1 MRIACLTDTARI
13 GGAERYL
20 ATCVAGACDAGHEVV
35 VLAPQSD
42 VLEFLEAAHPRAR
55 ARRVAGD
62 GYHGT
67 TGLERARRL
76 AGAFPALVR
85 VLRDERPDV
94 LHVNNG
100 GWPGSDLCRIGSW
113 AGAAARVP
121 RRLMTVNSMPW
132 PREDSQPQLQ
142 TAVDVVSWRA
152 LHQVSAPAD
161 IVGVAL
167 VATRGLP
174 ARQFRLVR
182 YGVAAPGGDG
192 AAAAE
197 LRARLAPKGR
207 LLVGMVT
214 ASRSREK
221 GFEPFVEALA
231 RTREQVH
238 AVIVGP
244 HPGEPFERH
253 LAELGLTGR
262 VTLEGPRTQVAS
274 HYHAIDCLVLPS
286 IAREAM
292 PLVILE
298 AAAASRPSIASR
310 LSGVPEAIEDGETG
324 VLVEPGDVSALAEA
338 LDATAADPDQ
348 LRRMGTA
355 ARRRWEELYSN
366 EALMTAIVAFYEGRS
381 NTMHRY
387 DENQG

>member
-35 VLAPQSD
+35 VLAPQPD

-55 ARRVAGD
+55 GRRVG
-62 GYHGT
+62 GERYHGT
-67 TGLERARRL
+67 TGVERARHL
-76 AGAFPALVR
+76 AGSFPELVR
-85 VLRDERPDV
+85 VLRDERPEV

-100 GWPGSDLCRIGSW
+100 GWPGSDLCRIGTW

-121 RRLMTVNSMPW
+121 RRLLTVNSMPW
-132 PREDSQPQLQ
+132 PRDDSQPQLQ
-142 TAVDVVSWRA
+142 AAVDAVSWRA
-152 LHQVSAPAD
+152 LHEVSAPAE
-161 IVGVAL
+161 IVGEAL
-167 VATRGLP
+167 AATRGLP
-174 ARQFRLVR
+174 EGRFRLVR

-192 AAAAE
+192 DAAE
-197 LRARLAPKGR
+197 LRARLAPEGR

-221 GFEPFVEALA
+221 GFDPFVEALA
-231 RTREQVH
+231 QTREQVH

-244 HPGEPFERH
+244 HPGEQFERR
-253 LAELGLTGR
+253 LGELGLNGR
-262 VTLEGPRTQVAS
+262 VTLEGSRTRVDS

-286 IAREAM
+286 IAREAV

-310 LSGVPEAIEDGETG
+310 LSGVPEAIVDGETG
-324 VLVEPGDVSALAEA
+324 VLVEPGDVAALAEA
-338 LDATAADPDQ
+338 LDAAAGDPERR
-348 LRRMGTA
+348 RRMGMA
-355 ARRRWEELYSN
+355 ARGRWEQLYSN
-366 EALMTAIVAFYEGRS
+366 EALATSIVAFYEGRS
-381 NTMHRY
+381 NTMNRY